1 VIFLFSNFCFIY
13 HIDNRIWTTNLEEEF
28 YHPFLLTRLKHLRRE
43 LRNETEAKQFRD
55 LRDFRTK
62 RYAYQNWEVFK
73 RKRIFL
79 RHILVGYELRNTVM
93 IYGVFINH
101 FKKVAMEFTNA
112 VTIQRVIRGFLAR
125 RRRTFIQRVQKKVV
139 QIQSRTRQFMKK
151 KKVDI
156 QKNRLYWAACTIQR
170 LYRGKRI
177 RKKISTMI
185 EAHFDTQQRILKKR
199 KATWEFSRQVKASMA
214 IQMCL
219 RKFLRRRRMMEKMRQ
234 KQLQRD
240 LEDEIKEAFENAR
253 IEEETYKQELSKWY
267 LARKKEY
274 EEQVM
279 NEKQTAKDK
288 KRILMRRMKQATV
301 ERELKQKQKEEKL
314 AKLEEERVEKWIAE
328 WEQKILDTGVKKRQ
342 QCKSCLLI
350 PETPEEILLKK
361 DILRRV
367 KVQIKEVLRK
377 ADKQK
382 IPMELPEAYEIATQE
397 IIEEEVL
404 KAMEDAK
411 LAMKNEARRL
421 EEERIER
428 EKAALLSEQQNKQK
442 RMFWAILSLQKCARQ
457 FLARR
462 ALRQQAYKRY
472 ERLFSI
478 EHHEY
483 FYQDKVSKR
492 VFWEKPISLGSYDV
506 PMEDYWIIIP
516 GKTSD
521 GVFSKSLSYFYHPAT
536 RDQTWIRPSG
546 TVLCDLCEFEFGKIN
561 YSEFQNYTDHQNT
574 AHSVHYC
581 LPCFHKK
588 ANELIIQYHR
598 KPKDIQFQEFNG
610 GKTDALYMDFTLLPV
625 IDYYTYTLDV
635 NPAMKLSEEEELF
648 LKYQEEAISTKSQGG
663 IPRMCEICFQKKTEF
678 QCYDCNLFYCTNC
691 NHREHKNIRKKD
703 HKRVPVTLPNDGED
717 ADDEEGHEQQR
728 STKYRKPVLQKTSS
742 LLTDYNSHYDSDN
755 EEEEDRRL
763 REESDYFDQSEATGD
778 ERKKKKKKK
787 KKKGTMKEDGKT
799 TKKKKSAGTE
809 TEPSD
814 SEANNDAEGD
824 NKEKKKKRKKKIPPV
839 ADTQTTDDESRA
851 VQSDQTPLKR
861 KKKKKKVAPDSDID
875 SSPERTETEP
885 KKKKKNKKSKEKSK
899 ENNDESEVDSS
910 PERLK
915 FPPIA
920 GARPKTT
927 NDLEGI
933 FNQKLQLN
941 GETRNDDNELSE
953 SMSSPE
959 RYSKSAGAALPGQK
973 KEKKPKKKKEKDVN
987 QQGKEEEGENTK
999 KKKRQKD
1006 KNESNRDSDMSATE
1020 NESENPQKEK
1030 KKKKDKKPSK
1040 VDGGESTGDELSS
1053 PNKKPKT
1060 DKAKDGEKRKKKT
1073 RPPEEK
1079 SVVSESEASNAMTP
1093 KKEKLKKKPKK
1104 TESDGLNESRI
1115 TDMSSLSGNET
1126 DIDGGNK
1133 KKKKKKKSA
1142 DKKTTTAVSGGE
1154 EEDSGTEKQK
1164 QKEKKIKKKKQ
1175 KESDFK
1181 LPPIV

>member
-1 VIFLFSNFCFIY
+1 
-13 HIDNRIWTTNLEEEF
+13 
-28 YHPFLLTRLKHLRRE
+28 
-43 LRNETEAKQFRD
+43 
-55 LRDFRTK
+55 
-62 RYAYQNWEVFK
+62 
-73 RKRIFL
+73 
-79 RHILVGYELRNTVM
+79 M

-101 FKKVAMEFTNA
+101 FKKVAMEFTSA

-125 RRRTFIQRVQKKVV
+125 RRKTFIQRVQKKVV

-170 LYRGKRI
+170 LCRGKRI

-301 ERELKQKQKEEKL
+301 ERELKEKQKEEKL

-367 KVQIKEVLRK
+367 KVHIKEVLRK

-411 LAMKNEARRL
+411 LAMKDEARRL
-421 EEERIER
+421 EEARLER
-428 EKAALLSEQQNKQK
+428 EKAALQSEQQNKQK

-492 VFWEKPISLGSYDV
+492 VFWEKPVSLGSYDV

-536 RDQTWIRPSG
+536 WDQTWIRPSG

-610 GKTDALYMDFTLLPV
+610 GKTDALYMDFTVLPV

-703 HKRVPVTLPNDGED
+703 HKRVPVTLPNDGDDD
-717 ADDEEGHEQQR
+717 ADDGEGQEQQR

-763 REESDYFDQSEATGD
+763 QEESDYFDQSEATGD
-778 ERKKKKKKK
+778 EGKKKKK
-787 KKKGTMKEDGKT
+787 KKKGTKKEDGKT
-799 TKKKKSAGTE
+799 TKKKKKSAAGTE
-809 TEPSD
+809 TKPSD
-814 SEANNDAEGD
+814 SEGNNDTERD
-824 NKEKKKKRKKKIPPV
+824 KEKKKKRKKKTPPV
-839 ADTQTTDDESRA
+839 ADKQTTDDESRGI
-851 VQSDQTPLKR
+851 QSEQTPQK
-861 KKKKKKVAPDSDID
+861 KKKKKKVVPDSEID
-875 SSPERTETEP
+875 SSPERGEKEP
-885 KKKKKNKKSKEKSK
+885 KKKKNKKSKEK
-899 ENNDESEVDSS
+899 NNDESEVDSS

-941 GETRNDDNELSE
+941 DPHKDDNNELSE
-953 SMSSPE
+953 LMSSPE
-959 RYSKSAGAALPGQK
+959 RYSKSAGALPGQK
-973 KEKKPKKKKEKDVN
+973 KEKKPKKKEKEDGML
-987 QQGKEEEGENTK
+987 GKEEEGENTK
-999 KKKRQKD
+999 KKKKQKD
-1006 KNESNRDSDMSATE
+1006 KNESNRASDMSATG
-1020 NESENPQKEK
+1020 NDSENPQKEK
-1030 KKKKDKKPSK
+1030 KKKKYKKPSK

-1053 PNKKPKT
+1053 LNKEFKKKKSKT
-1060 DKAKDGEKRKKKT
+1060 EKEKDGEKKKKKT
-1073 RPPEEK
+1073 TKPSEEK

-1093 KKEKLKKKPKK
+1093 KKEKLKKKQKK
-1104 TESDGLNESRI
+1104 TGPDGLNESRI

-1133 KKKKKKKSA
+1133 KKKSA
-1142 DKKTTTAVSGGE
+1142 DKKTATLSGE
-1154 EEDSGTEKQK
+1154 EEDSAMEQQK
-1164 QKEKKIKKKKQ
+1164 KKEKKIKKKQ
-1175 KESDFK
+1175 KESDSK